1 MGTLPAPTRAQ
12 KKLLLN
18 ERNQLILEQ
27 LPQVRFIA
35 QKIHA
40 RLPHHIPLE
49 DLVNTGVLGLIEAL
63 AKFDPKRNVQLQ
75 SYARYRI
82 QGAILDSLREQ
93 DWSPRLL
100 RQKERQLERAK
111 EKLQLELGRAPS
123 QAEIAHGLGVSDHQ
137 LQLLLRDLQGL
148 EVASLQEPTY
158 LEGHSLDEKM
168 ADTSRRE
175 PLSSLCQRAE
185 MNGLLEQAMS
195 KLPLRKRHVLDLYYF
210 KGMTMKETGA
220 RMGVCESRVS
230 QIHSSAVASLKAR
243 MKEVLITQQKAE
255 ESSRKH
261 HWKKAAPDLVETS
274 FERNSRAGPQEVAT
288 FPSDYPAPV
297 HRSRRAGPP
306 KSKTKRPQRTTLKG
320 PLAKSSISCC
330 AELRPPERK
339 GRRPSIDGKDV
350 PAPDGL

>member
-1 MGTLPAPTRAQ
+1 MRILSTSTRGHKNLP
-12 KKLLLN
+12 LN
-18 ERNQLILEQ
+18 ERNQLVLEQ

-63 AKFDPKRNVQLQ
+63 AKFDPTRNVQLQ

-100 RQKERQLERAK
+100 RQKERQLEMTRQ
-111 EKLQLELGRAPS
+111 KLKLKFGRAPS
-123 QAEIAHGLGVSDHQ
+123 QAELATGLGISDHQ
-137 LQLLLRDLQGL
+137 LQVLLRDLQGL

-168 ADTSRRE
+168 ADTKEES
-175 PLSSLCQRAE
+175 PFVLCQRAE

-195 KLPLRKRHVLDLYYF
+195 RLPLRKRQVLDLYYF
-210 KGMTMKETGA
+210 NGLTMKETGT

-255 ESSRKH
+255 ESSRKRRCE
-261 HWKKAAPDLVETS
+261 KTVSDAADAS
-274 FERNSRAGPQEVAT
+274 FERSSSAGPQELAT
-288 FPSDYPAPV
+288 LPSHHPTSV
-297 HRSRRAGPP
+297 QRRCRAGR
-306 KSKTKRPQRTTLKG
+306 SKRKMKKPQRTALKG
-320 PLAKSSISCC
+320 AGQK
-330 AELRPPERK
+330 AQ
-339 GRRPSIDGKDV
+339 
-350 PAPDGL
+350 

>member
-1 MGTLPAPTRAQ
+1 VGITPATARLQ
-12 KKLLLN
+12 LKGFELS
-18 ERNQLILEQ
+18 ERNQMVMEQ

-63 AKFDPKRNVQLQ
+63 AKFDPTRNVQLQ

-100 RQKERQLERAK
+100 RQKERQLEATR
-111 EKLQLELGRAPS
+111 ERLQTQLGRAPS
-123 QAEIAHGLGVSDHQ
+123 QTELADALGVTDHQ

-148 EVASLQEPTY
+148 EVASLQEPTS

-168 ADTSRRE
+168 ADTAEES
-175 PLSSLCQRAE
+175 PFVLCERAE
-185 MNGLLEQAMS
+185 MNGLLAKAMS
-195 KLPLRKRHVLDLYYF
+195 KLPPRKRQAIDLYYF
-210 KGMTMKETGA
+210 KGLTMKETGN

-243 MKEVLITQQKAE
+243 MKEVLIAQQRE
-255 ESSRKH
+255 EECTSRQPLDRPATILPCAPDQHQHRTSSREL
-261 HWKKAAPDLVETS
+261 ASTLSDIPTS
-274 FERNSRAGPQEVAT
+274 ARRQ
-288 FPSDYPAPV
+288 
-297 HRSRRAGPP
+297 RRAGTRSGKP
-306 KSKTKRPQRTTLKG
+306 KRLSYATPKDARKRT
-320 PLAKSSISCC
+320 
-330 AELRPPERK
+330 
-339 GRRPSIDGKDV
+339 
-350 PAPDGL
+350 

>member
-1 MGTLPAPTRAQ
+1 VGILPTSTRAQ
-12 KKLLLN
+12 KKVLLN

-40 RLPHHIPLE
+40 RLPHHISLE

-100 RQKERQLERAK
+100 RQKERQLERAR

-123 QAEIAHGLGVSDHQ
+123 QAEIADGLGVSDHQ

-168 ADTSRRE
+168 ADTAEES
-175 PLSSLCQRAE
+175 PFVLCQRAE

-195 KLPLRKRHVLDLYYF
+195 RLPLRKRHVLDLYYF
-210 KGMTMKETGA
+210 KGLTMKETGA

-243 MKEVLITQQKAE
+243 MKEVLITRQKSE
-255 ESSRKH
+255 ESSRKYR
-261 HWKKAAPDLVETS
+261 WKKIPPAAVDNSV
-274 FERNSRAGPQEVAT
+274 ERNSGASPQGLAT
-288 FPSDYPAPV
+288 FPSADPVPV
-297 HRSRRAGPP
+297 HRRRHAVSP
-306 KSKTKRPQRTTLKG
+306 KSKTKRLQRQ
-320 PLAKSSISCC
+320 P
-330 AELRPPERK
+330 
-339 GRRPSIDGKDV
+339 
-350 PAPDGL
+350 

>member
-1 MGTLPAPTRAQ
+1 VGITPATARLQ
-12 KKLLLN
+12 LKGFELS
-18 ERNQLILEQ
+18 ERNQMVMEQ

-63 AKFDPKRNVQLQ
+63 AKFDPTRNVQLQ

-100 RQKERQLERAK
+100 RQKERQLEATR
-111 EKLQLELGRAPS
+111 ERLQTQLGRAPS
-123 QAEIAHGLGVSDHQ
+123 QTELADALGVTDHQ

-148 EVASLQEPTY
+148 EVASLQEPTS

-168 ADTSRRE
+168 ADTAEES
-175 PLSSLCQRAE
+175 PFVLCERAE
-185 MNGLLEQAMS
+185 MNGLLAKAMS
-195 KLPLRKRHVLDLYYF
+195 KLPPRKRQALDLYYF
-210 KGMTMKETGA
+210 KGLTMKETGN

-243 MKEVLITQQKAE
+243 MKEVLIAQQRE
-255 ESSRKH
+255 EECTSGQPLDRPATILPCAPDRHQHRTSSREL
-261 HWKKAAPDLVETS
+261 ASTLSDIPTS
-274 FERNSRAGPQEVAT
+274 AQRR
-288 FPSDYPAPV
+288 
-297 HRSRRAGPP
+297 RRAGTRSGKP
-306 KSKTKRPQRTTLKG
+306 KRLSYATPKDARKRT
-320 PLAKSSISCC
+320 
-330 AELRPPERK
+330 
-339 GRRPSIDGKDV
+339 
-350 PAPDGL
+350 

>member
-1 MGTLPAPTRAQ
+1 VGILPASTQPQ
-12 KKLLLN
+12 KNLPLT
-18 ERNQLILEQ
+18 ERNQLVLEQ

-63 AKFDPKRNVQLQ
+63 AKFDPRRNVQLQ

-100 RQKERQLERAK
+100 RQKERQLELAREELQFRLGRPPSQTELA
-111 EKLQLELGRAPS
+111 EQLEIS
-123 QAEIAHGLGVSDHQ
+123 EQQ

-148 EVASLQEPTY
+148 EVTSLQEPTY

-168 ADTSRRE
+168 ADTTEES
-175 PLSSLCQRAE
+175 PFILCQRAE
-185 MNGLLEQAMS
+185 MNGLLEQAMA
-195 KLPLRKRHVLDLYYF
+195 KLPPRKRQVLDLYYF
-210 KGMTMKETGA
+210 KGLTMKETGT

-243 MKEVLITQQKAE
+243 MKEVLISQQKE
-255 ESSRKH
+255 EYAAKRSWARRAPVLANTLPEQQPTLDLLEQTGSPSHLPTSVPRRRRADRQNRKLKKVSRATLNGAG
-261 HWKKAAPDLVETS
+261 KKA
-274 FERNSRAGPQEVAT
+274 
-288 FPSDYPAPV
+288 
-297 HRSRRAGPP
+297 
-306 KSKTKRPQRTTLKG
+306 
-320 PLAKSSISCC
+320 
-330 AELRPPERK
+330 
-339 GRRPSIDGKDV
+339 
-350 PAPDGL
+350 

>member
-1 MGTLPAPTRAQ
+1 MSTLPFSTRVQRNLA
-12 KKLLLN
+12 LS
-18 ERNQLILEQ
+18 ERNQLVLEQ

-63 AKFDPKRNVQLQ
+63 AKFDPRRNVQLQ

-100 RQKERQLERAK
+100 RQKERQLEMTR

-123 QAEIAHGLGVSDHQ
+123 QAELADGLGISDHQ

-148 EVASLQEPTY
+148 EVTSLQEPTY

-168 ADTSRRE
+168 ADTAEES
-175 PLSSLCQRAE
+175 PFILCQRAE

-195 KLPLRKRHVLDLYYF
+195 KLPLRKRQVLDLYYF
-210 KGMTMKETGA
+210 KGLTMKETGA

-243 MKEVLITQQKAE
+243 MKEVLTAQQKAE
-255 ESSRKH
+255 DSSGKRC
-261 HWKKAAPDLVETS
+261 WKKPVPDVPDTS
-274 FERNSRAGPQEVAT
+274 FERFSDAGPQGLAT
-288 FPSDYPAPV
+288 LPSDYQTLV
-297 HRSRRAGPP
+297 QRHGAG
-306 KSKTKRPQRTTLKG
+306 SQKTKIKKSQRSALKG
-320 PLAKSSISCC
+320 T
-330 AELRPPERK
+330 RRK
-339 GRRPSIDGKDV
+339 
-350 PAPDGL
+350 AQ

>member
-1 MGTLPAPTRAQ
+1 MGILPISTRAQ

-100 RQKERQLERAK
+100 RQKERQLERAR

-123 QAEIAHGLGVSDHQ
+123 QAEIAHGLGISDHQ

-168 ADTSRRE
+168 ADTTEES
-175 PLSSLCQRAE
+175 PFTLCQRAE

-195 KLPLRKRHVLDLYYF
+195 KLPLRKRHVLVLYYF
-210 KGMTMKETGA
+210 KGLTMKETGA

-255 ESSRKH
+255 ESSRKQR
-261 HWKKAAPDLVETS
+261 WKKTAPVAADTS
-274 FERNSRAGPQEVAT
+274 FERNSRAGPQELAT
-288 FPSDYPAPV
+288 LPSDYPPPV
-297 HRSRRAGPP
+297 HRSRRAGRP
-306 KSKTKRPQRTTLKG
+306 KRKSKRPQRITLKG
-320 PLAKSSISCC
+320 TRQKAQ
-330 AELRPPERK
+330 
-339 GRRPSIDGKDV
+339 
-350 PAPDGL
+350 

>member
-1 MGTLPAPTRAQ
+1 VGISPATARMQ
-12 KKLLLN
+12 LKSFKLS
-18 ERNQLILEQ
+18 ERNQMVMEQ

-49 DLVNTGVLGLIEAL
+49 DLINTGVLGLIEAL

-100 RQKERQLERAK
+100 RQKERQLEATR
-111 EKLQLELGRAPS
+111 EKLQIQLGRAPS
-123 QAEIAHGLGVSDHQ
+123 QGELADGLGVTDHQ

-168 ADTSRRE
+168 ADTAEES
-175 PLSSLCQRAE
+175 PFVLCERAE
-185 MNGLLEQAMS
+185 MNGLLAQAMS
-195 KLPLRKRHVLDLYYF
+195 KLPPRKRQVLDLYYF
-210 KGMTMKETGA
+210 KGLTMKQTGN

-243 MKEVLITQQKAE
+243 MKDVLIAQQREE
-255 ESSRKH
+255 ESASKQLWARPATILPDTSDLHQRRTAPRDIKKRRRKQSLRIFRP
-261 HWKKAAPDLVETS
+261 ASETP
-274 FERNSRAGPQEVAT
+274 R
-288 FPSDYPAPV
+288 
-297 HRSRRAGPP
+297 
-306 KSKTKRPQRTTLKG
+306 
-320 PLAKSSISCC
+320 
-330 AELRPPERK
+330 
-339 GRRPSIDGKDV
+339 
-350 PAPDGL
+350 

>member
-1 MGTLPAPTRAQ
+1 MGILPTSARAQ
-12 KKLLLN
+12 KNLPLN
-18 ERNQLILEQ
+18 ERNQLVLEQ

-100 RQKERQLERAK
+100 RQKERQLEMTR
-111 EKLQLELGRAPS
+111 EKLKLELGRAPS
-123 QAEIAHGLGVSDHQ
+123 QTEIAEGLGVSDHQ
-137 LQLLLRDLQGL
+137 LQMLLRDLQGL
-148 EVASLQEPTY
+148 EVTSLQEPTY

-168 ADTSRRE
+168 ADTSE
-175 PLSSLCQRAE
+175 ESPFVLCQRAE
-185 MNGLLEQAMS
+185 MNGLLDQAMS
-195 KLPLRKRHVLDLYYF
+195 RLPLRKRQVLELYYF
-210 KGMTMKETGA
+210 KGLTMKETGA

-243 MKEVLITQQKAE
+243 MKEVLMTQQKAE
-255 ESSRKH
+255 ESFRKQR
-261 HWKKAAPDLVETS
+261 WKKAAPIVADTSFGQNTAVNLQELETS
-274 FERNSRAGPQEVAT
+274 PSHQYGPVQ
-288 FPSDYPAPV
+288 
-297 HRSRRAGPP
+297 RSRRAGSP
-306 KSKTKRPQRTTLKG
+306 KRKAKRLPHTTLKG
-320 PLAKSSISCC
+320 AGQK
-330 AELRPPERK
+330 
-339 GRRPSIDGKDV
+339 V
-350 PAPDGL
+350 Q

>member
-1 MGTLPAPTRAQ
+1 MGISPTSTRAQ
-12 KKLLLN
+12 NNLPLS
-18 ERNQLILEQ
+18 ERNELVLEQ

-100 RQKERQLERAK
+100 RQKERQLEMAR

-123 QAEIAHGLGVSDHQ
+123 QSELADGMGISDHQ

-148 EVASLQEPTY
+148 EVTSLQEPTY
-158 LEGHSLDEKM
+158 LEGHTLDEKM
-168 ADTSRRE
+168 ADTAEES
-175 PLSSLCQRAE
+175 PFVLCQRAE

-195 KLPLRKRHVLDLYYF
+195 KLPLRKRQVLDLYYF
-210 KGMTMKETGA
+210 KGLTMKETGS

-243 MKEVLITQQKAE
+243 MKEVLINQQKAE
-255 ESSRKH
+255 ESSRKRG
-261 HWKKAAPDLVETS
+261 WKKAAPGKACTS
-274 FERNSRAGPQEVAT
+274 VVRTSGMNPQEPGMLT
-288 FPSDYPAPV
+288 SDYPTPV
-297 HRSRRAGPP
+297 QRRPRVGLLEGKA
-306 KSKTKRPQRTTLKG
+306 KNPQGTTLKG
-320 PLAKSSISCC
+320 SGQKV
-330 AELRPPERK
+330 R
-339 GRRPSIDGKDV
+339 
-350 PAPDGL
+350 

>member
-1 MGTLPAPTRAQ
+1 VGILPTSARAQ

-100 RQKERQLERAK
+100 RQKERQLERAR

-123 QAEIAHGLGVSDHQ
+123 QAEIANGLGVSDHQ

-168 ADTSRRE
+168 ADTAEES
-175 PLSSLCQRAE
+175 PFVLCQRAE

-195 KLPLRKRHVLDLYYF
+195 RLPLRKRHVLDLYYF
-210 KGMTMKETGA
+210 KGLTMKETGA

-243 MKEVLITQQKAE
+243 MREVLITQQKAE

-261 HWKKAAPDLVETS
+261 RWKETAAGAVDTS
-274 FERNSRAGPQEVAT
+274 FERNSGAGPRELVI
-288 FPSDYPAPV
+288 FPSDFPAPV
-297 HRSRRAGPP
+297 HRSRRAGSP
-306 KSKTKRPQRTTLKG
+306 KSKTKRLQRQ
-320 PLAKSSISCC
+320 P
-330 AELRPPERK
+330 
-339 GRRPSIDGKDV
+339 
-350 PAPDGL
+350 

>member
-1 MGTLPAPTRAQ
+1 MGILPTSTQPQ
-12 KKLLLN
+12 KNIPLS
-18 ERNQLILEQ
+18 ERNQLVLEQ

-63 AKFDPKRNVQLQ
+63 AKFDPNRNVQLQ

-100 RQKERQLERAK
+100 RQKERQLELAR
-111 EKLQLELGRAPS
+111 EKLQFQLGRPPTQTELANTL
-123 QAEIAHGLGVSDHQ
+123 EISEQQ

-148 EVASLQEPTY
+148 EITSLQEPTY

-168 ADTSRRE
+168 ADTTEES
-175 PLSSLCQRAE
+175 PFILCQRAE
-185 MNGLLEQAMS
+185 MNGLLEKAMA
-195 KLPLRKRHVLDLYYF
+195 KLPPRKRQVLDLYYF
-210 KGMTMKETGA
+210 KGLTMKETGT

-243 MKEVLITQQKAE
+243 MKEVLVSQQREGFVRKQSSAEPAPALAGTMPEQQTNPDLRLQAWSPSDLPTFTQRHRPDKRQNRNVVKKC
-255 ESSRKH
+255 SRSSTNGSRK
-261 HWKKAAPDLVETS
+261 KA
-274 FERNSRAGPQEVAT
+274 
-288 FPSDYPAPV
+288 
-297 HRSRRAGPP
+297 
-306 KSKTKRPQRTTLKG
+306 
-320 PLAKSSISCC
+320 
-330 AELRPPERK
+330 
-339 GRRPSIDGKDV
+339 
-350 PAPDGL
+350 

>member
-1 MGTLPAPTRAQ
+1 VGILPTPTQPQ
-12 KKLLLN
+12 KNLPLN
-18 ERNQLILEQ
+18 KRNQLVLEQ

-100 RQKERQLERAK
+100 RQKERQLEVAR
-111 EKLQLELGRAPS
+111 EKLQFQLGRPPS
-123 QAEIAHGLGVSDHQ
+123 QTELANLLGISDQQ

-148 EVASLQEPTY
+148 EVTSLQEPTY

-168 ADTSRRE
+168 ADTTEES
-175 PLSSLCQRAE
+175 PFTLCQRAE
-185 MNGLLEQAMS
+185 MNGLLEQAMA
-195 KLPLRKRHVLDLYYF
+195 KLPPRKRQVLDLYYF
-210 KGMTMKETGA
+210 KGLTMKETGT

-243 MKEVLITQQKAE
+243 MKEVLISQQKE
-255 ESSRKH
+255 ECVRKRSWVRPSSVLPDTTLEQQP
-261 HWKKAAPDLVETS
+261 APDPREQAWS
-274 FERNSRAGPQEVAT
+274 
-288 FPSDYPAPV
+288 PSDIPV
-297 HRSRRAGPP
+297 SVPRRRRAGRENR
-306 KSKTKRPQRTTLKG
+306 KLKKLSRA
-320 PLAKSSISCC
+320 PLNSA
-330 AELRPPERK
+330 RK
-339 GRRPSIDGKDV
+339 K
-350 PAPDGL
+350 A

>member
-1 MGTLPAPTRAQ
+1 VGAVPTMTGMQ
-12 KKLLLN
+12 KNLALN
-18 ERNQLILEQ
+18 ERNQLVLEQ
-27 LPQVRFIA
+27 LPQVRYIA

-100 RQKERQLERAK
+100 RQKERQLEAVR
-111 EKLQLELGRAPS
+111 EKLQARLGRPPY
-123 QAEIAHGLGVSDHQ
+123 QAELAAGLGISDRQ

-148 EVASLQEPTY
+148 EVTSLQEPVY

-168 ADTSRRE
+168 ADTMEES
-175 PLSSLCQRAE
+175 PFHLCQRAE
-185 MNGLLEQAMS
+185 MNSLLQQAMS
-195 KLPLRKRHVLDLYYF
+195 KLSPRKRQVLDLYYF
-210 KGMTMKETGA
+210 KGLTMKETGQ

-243 MKEVLITQQKAE
+243 MKEVLTSRQKGDAVNAHPTPSTRAARGHASVQSGLERRNE
-255 ESSRKH
+255 ESTELSLNASGRPRRHRPGSHGAKPLRSAARVARRGE
-261 HWKKAAPDLVETS
+261 KAPRPL
-274 FERNSRAGPQEVAT
+274 
-288 FPSDYPAPV
+288 PSV
-297 HRSRRAGPP
+297 
-306 KSKTKRPQRTTLKG
+306 Q
-320 PLAKSSISCC
+320 
-330 AELRPPERK
+330 ERK
-339 GRRPSIDGKDV
+339 AFHALAAGR
-350 PAPDGL
+350 PA

>member
-1 MGTLPAPTRAQ
+1 MGITPATARLQ
-12 KKLLLN
+12 WKGFELS
-18 ERNQLILEQ
+18 ERNQMVMEQ

-100 RQKERQLERAK
+100 RQKERQLEATR
-111 EKLQLELGRAPS
+111 EKLQTQLGRAPS
-123 QAEIAHGLGVSDHQ
+123 QAELAEALGVTDHQ

-148 EVASLQEPTY
+148 EVASLQEPTS

-168 ADTSRRE
+168 ADTLEES
-175 PLSSLCQRAE
+175 PFVLCERAE
-185 MNGLLEQAMS
+185 MNGLLAKAMS
-195 KLPLRKRHVLDLYYF
+195 KLSPRKRQAIDLYYF
-210 KGMTMKETGA
+210 KGLTMKEAGN

-243 MKEVLITQQKAE
+243 MKEVLIAQQRE
-255 ESSRKH
+255 EECDSSQ
-261 HWKKAAPDLVETS
+261 AL
-274 FERNSRAGPQEVAT
+274 AGPAT
-288 FPSDYPAPV
+288 ILTCASDRHQHRTASQKEASTLSDVPASAQ
-297 HRSRRAGPP
+297 RCRRAGSQSGKP
-306 KSKTKRPQRTTLKG
+306 KRLSRAASQNARKKT
-320 PLAKSSISCC
+320 
-330 AELRPPERK
+330 
-339 GRRPSIDGKDV
+339 
-350 PAPDGL
+350 

>member
-1 MGTLPAPTRAQ
+1 MGIIPATARTQ
-12 KKLLLN
+12 LKSFELS
-18 ERNQLILEQ
+18 ERNQLVMEQ
-27 LPQVRFIA
+27 LPQVRYIA

-63 AKFDPKRNVQLQ
+63 AKFDPRRNVQLQ

-100 RQKERQLERAK
+100 RQKERQLETER
-111 EKLQLELGRAPS
+111 EKLQFKLGRPPS
-123 QAEIAHGLGVSDHQ
+123 EAELATALGISDHQ

-158 LEGHSLDEKM
+158 LEGHTLDEKM
-168 ADTSRRE
+168 ADPAE
-175 PLSSLCQRAE
+175 DNPFSLCQRAE

-195 KLPLRKRHVLDLYYF
+195 KLPSRKRQVLDLYYF
-210 KGMTMKETGA
+210 RGLTMKETGT

-243 MKEVLITQQKAE
+243 MKEVLATKQN
-255 ESSRKH
+255 H
-261 HWKKAAPDLVETS
+261 ETT
-274 FERNSRAGPQEVAT
+274 R
-288 FPSDYPAPV
+288 
-297 HRSRRAGPP
+297 RRARKNSASSPSRQP
-306 KSKTKRPQRTTLKG
+306 DPLQKKDRREIPQDLAPQRSAVPATAKLRG
-320 PLAKSSISCC
+320 PSISHRRRQPHPG
-330 AELRPPERK
+330 LRKIARN
-339 GRRPSIDGKDV
+339 
-350 PAPDGL
+350 A